1 MPQQPRDP
9 GSGDA
14 WGPRLL
20 HGESKDQSRR
30 WAEATFKRLI
40 DEGLPPTP
48 DFYALWYAYFSGRKP
63 ELVRSLDQVKAAG
76 QKLDD
81 ERCEAIY
88 RQFFRSEGDVE
99 AVQAVGD
106 RLHTTVDAISAVMRE
121 AHEAAESYGDALDD
135 FHGKLPLAKT
145 LEQLQTHI
153 RALANESR
161 NVAQRN
167 KKLQTRLT
175 DSAKEISEMRRDL
188 ANVRREAMTD
198 ALTGIANRKQF
209 DATLKIEATEAEHD
223 GKPLSLLMIDIDRF
237 KLFNDTHGHL
247 LGDQVLKLVARTL
260 TECVKGRDTPAR
272 YGGEEFSIILPGTRA
287 DGGLIVAEHIRK
299 TVAGRKI
306 VKRNTNQEVGSITLS
321 VGVAQYRPGEPLLN
335 LIQRADKMLYEAK
348 HTGRNKVLVDPEDAA
363 STEAA

>member
-1 MPQQPRDP
+1 ME
-9 GSGDA
+9 GTGTA
-14 WGPRLL
+14 WGSRLL
-20 HGESKDQSRR
+20 HGESKDQARR
-30 WAEATFKRLI
+30 WAEAAIKRLT

-48 DFYALWYAYFSGRKP
+48 DYFALWYAYFSGRKP
-63 ELVRSLDQVKAAG
+63 ELVRTLDQAKASG
-76 QKLDD
+76 QKLDE
-81 ERCEAIY
+81 ERCEVIY
-88 RQFFRSEGDVE
+88 KQFFRSDGDFE

-106 RLHTTVDAISAVMRE
+106 KLHTTVDAISAVMRE

-153 RALANESR
+153 KALAVESR

-175 DSAKEISEMRRDL
+175 ESAKEISEMRRDL

-209 DATLKIEATEAEHD
+209 DATLKIEAAEAEHE
-223 GKPLSLLMIDIDRF
+223 GKALSLLMIDIDRF

-272 YGGEEFSIILPGTRA
+272 YGGEEFSIILPGTPA
-287 DGGLIVAEHIRK
+287 HAGLIVGEHIRK

-321 VGVAQYRPGEPLLN
+321 VGVAQYRPGEPINN

-348 HTGRNKVLVDPEDAA
+348 NTGRNQVLVDPEDAA
-363 STEAA
+363 ASDAAA